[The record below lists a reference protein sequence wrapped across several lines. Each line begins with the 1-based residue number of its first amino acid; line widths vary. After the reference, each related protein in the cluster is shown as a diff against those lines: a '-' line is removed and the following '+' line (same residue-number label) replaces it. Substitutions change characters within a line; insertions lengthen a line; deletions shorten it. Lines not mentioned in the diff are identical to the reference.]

1 LQRIQNKKYTYNAN
15 RAHAFT
21 IQEMEDLDHKV
32 LDYRKKSRSIS
43 VAKFNRNIA
52 RLAQNLNKLLHKKT
66 GKKGF
71 RVIE

>member
-1 LQRIQNKKYTYNAN
+1 
-15 RAHAFT
+15 
-21 IQEMEDLDHKV
+21 MEDLDHKV